1 MRIIDVVEFL
11 DESGRE
17 IVHREP
23 PGGPGDFRI
32 GSQVIVRQSQTA
44 VFFRD
49 GRALD
54 LFGPGRHTLSTMN
67 VPILAGL
74 IGLATRGQSPFPA
87 EVVFVNMRQFIDQRW
102 GTPEA
107 IAMVDTRFGMARLR
121 AFGTYAFQVTDPQLF
136 VNGVVGQQG
145 VFTTEAVQNYLKS
158 MIVQR
163 FTETLGREPHSVLD
177 LPHQL
182 GELSASA
189 RTYLG
194 DDFHALGLALSA
206 FYINAISPTE
216 ETAKAIEERSAMGA
230 LGNLDE
236 YMKFKAARALGD
248 AAANPSGG
256 AGSAVGIGAGIGL
269 GAGMVGILG
278 QAMQPHQPAPQPAP
292 PPVPPAVP
300 TPPAPIP
307 GPAPG
312 AGASSGALTRAQVQ
326 EAIDALDL
334 RFSKG
339 EVGEETYNRMMTKW
353 ETKLKEFGG

>member
-11 DESGRE
+11 DESGHE

-49 GRALD
+49 GMALD
-54 LFGPGRHTLSTMN
+54 LFGPGRHTLSTLN
-67 VPILAGL
+67 VPVLAGL

-87 EVVFVNMRQFIDQRW
+87 EVVFVNMQQFIDEKW

-107 IAMVDTRFGMARLR
+107 VAMPDTRFGMARLR
-121 AFGTYAFQVTDPQLF
+121 AFGSYAFQVADPKRF
-136 VNGVVGQQG
+136 VNTVVGQQG
-145 VFTTEAVQNYLKS
+145 VFTTAAVHDYLRS

-163 FTETLGREPHSVLD
+163 FTETLGHEARSVLD
-177 LPHQL
+177 LPGQL
-182 GELSASA
+182 GDLSTSA
-189 RTYLG
+189 KGRLVA
-194 DDFHALGLALSA
+194 DFEALGLTLSA
-206 FYINAISPTE
+206 FYIKAISPTE

-236 YMKFKAARALGD
+236 YMKFKAARALTD

-256 AGSAVGIGAGIGL
+256 AGSAVGLGAGIGL
-269 GAGMVGILG
+269 GASMAGMLG
-278 QAMQPHQPAPQPAP
+278 QAMQPHPPQPQPAAP
-292 PPVPPAVP
+292 PSQEAAPAAPPAG
-300 TPPAPIP
+300 A
-307 GPAPG
+307 GPAP
-312 AGASSGALTRAQVQ
+312 AAAALTRGQVQ

-339 EVGEETYNRMMTKW
+339 EVSEEMYNRLMAKW
-353 ETKLKEFGG
+353 EAKIKELGG